1 MPPGVVKKRV
11 LLAICIVAA
20 IAMFAEMIFAREAAG
35 GGMLPIWKL
44 EMLLLPWV
52 LFVGCYV
59 SIVFTSWFED
69 ENAPL
74 MRKALST
81 LGAAAVTG
89 LVTLIYFGFM
99 FH

>member
-1 MPPGVVKKRV
+1 MATALVKKRV
-11 LLAICIVAA
+11 LLAICIAA
-20 IAMFAEMIFAREAAG
+20 ALGMIVEFVFARGAASSG
-35 GGMLPIWKL
+35 TLPIWKL

-59 SIVFTSWFED
+59 SIVFTSWFDD

-74 MRKALST
+74 VRKALST

-89 LVTLIYFGFM
+89 LVTLIYFAIM